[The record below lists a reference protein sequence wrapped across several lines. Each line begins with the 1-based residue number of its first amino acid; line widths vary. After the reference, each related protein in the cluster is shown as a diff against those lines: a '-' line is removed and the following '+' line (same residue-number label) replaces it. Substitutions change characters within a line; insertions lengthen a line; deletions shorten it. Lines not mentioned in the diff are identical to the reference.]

1 MHPLMGTVQQ
11 LQTYTIGG
19 VVTTAQ
25 PLMTIVPQDEQFEI
39 EAMLSNKDIG
49 FVNEGQDVTIKI
61 EAFPYTRYGYIKG
74 KVKYFS
80 FEAIQDE
87 KLGLVFPV
95 TIVMDKSH
103 LSIEGRNVELI
114 AGMAVSAEIKTGERR
129 VIDYLLSPL
138 RKVVDDSF
146 KER

>member
-138 RKVVDDSF
+138 RKVIDDSF